1 MTRLQS
7 RFLVDLLIRRAEAAG
22 GFAAILASGDADA
35 GAILVQCSDRG
46 ASGPLLERR
55 FALTGGYLWQARGHA
70 ESAAAATR
78 AAQVERRRIGGPDLW
93 HVQLEIK
100 EGAPLAPEG
109 GWIA

>member
-55 FALTGGYLWQARGHA
+55 FALTGGYSWEAVVPD
-70 ESAAAATR
+70 ESADAATR
-78 AAQVERRRIGGPDLW
+78 PAYVDSSEERRVGKACVSTCRSRWSPD
-93 HVQLEIK
+93 H
-100 EGAPLAPEG
+100 
-109 GWIA
+109 

>member
-7 RFLVDLLIRRAEAAG
+7 RFLVDLLIRRAETAG

-55 FALTGGYLWQARGHA
+55 FALTGGYLWEAVGPD
-70 ESAAAATR
+70 ESADAATR
-78 AAQVERRRIGGPDLW
+78 AAYVERRRIADPDLW
-93 HVQLEIK
+93 IVELDIANAPQLVAEW
-100 EGAPLAPEG
+100 GLLA
-109 GWIA
+109 